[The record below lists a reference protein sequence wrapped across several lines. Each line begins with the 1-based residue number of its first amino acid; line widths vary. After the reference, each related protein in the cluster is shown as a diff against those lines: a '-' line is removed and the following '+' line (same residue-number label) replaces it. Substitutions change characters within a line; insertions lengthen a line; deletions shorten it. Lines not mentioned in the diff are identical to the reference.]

1 MTVTSGEGAKSIK
14 AMREALGSAAR
25 AGDFE
30 TIFQMLDA
38 QGDCLPLR
46 LQVYFGALALVR
58 TGRPA
63 EALEVLKKGPRNRL
77 FLLLRFDALI
87 DAGEIRMANQLLPTL
102 GLASQKHRV
111 CLGRLTN
118 AAFAAGNYRAA
129 ANWGFKLRQASPRP
143 MPRFNADLSSLILL
157 GDVEAVRERLPL
169 CGSNQA
175 AILGHALREAAVVL
189 DRRAVE
195 GKKVQYALLRPFL
208 DLMPDPQS
216 LKIMQNAARQG
227 TPVSRRL
234 LSMIRRMPA
243 KQARKPG
250 RVKAVRE
257 QLEKATKAQDY
268 EAVFAI
274 LDKEGAQIPVPIQT
288 YFRAHALLRIGR
300 PDEALQL
307 LEKAPETGRL
317 QRLRLGAL
325 IGVGRLAEAGQ
336 LFSVLRDSLKP
347 QHLPDFFRRLSLAA
361 FVAGDYHAAAQW
373 GLELRNS
380 SLQPI
385 RYFRT
390 DLSALILLNDV
401 GAVRERLK
409 LCKPVPVRIL
419 GVALREAAL
428 VLDHRAEQGEAVDY
442 SFLEVYFALA
452 SNFSELWEIK
462 QSIVTGLPQSP
473 KLSAMIWDRLCS
485 QLSPD
490 EIDPNAFQSG
500 EGPSRPIGP
509 SISLV
514 ADWLGVPDDERPDW
528 LERVASAQEANNKLA
543 TAILGVPAYREKLA
557 RSLPSV
563 DWSAVKQSLSD
574 GYPVILASSHASF
587 RFAMPLEFHRSGI
600 DVRIISSKHAFA
612 TVPEY
617 VDMHYASLDARPVNL
632 MARRLIEVLK
642 GGGCTFVTAD
652 GQSGAQTKS
661 FPEFGV
667 DARLPA
673 GAFALALRYD
683 AHVYWMDTSWQDGQL
698 STSLERLMLPDGIT
712 DKNALSDA
720 WQRETLK
727 RVRDAW
733 ARDVRNI
740 HMNRA
745 IVRVY

>member
-25 AGDFE
+25 AGDFD

-38 QGDCLPLR
+38 QGDCLPVH
-46 LQVYFGALALVR
+46 LQVYFRALALVR
-58 TGRPA
+58 TGRPT
-63 EALEVLKKGPRNRL
+63 EALEVLENGPENQRN
-77 FLLLRFDALI
+77 
-87 DAGEIRMANQLLPTL
+87 L
-102 GLASQKHRV
+102 GLLIGTLINAGQIGEAGLRLSSAELKPHQKRGF
-111 CLGRLTN
+111 LARLAH
-118 AAFAAGNYRAA
+118 AAFVCGDYGAA
-129 ANWGFKLRQASPRP
+129 AYWGLKFREAAPRP
-143 MPRFNADLSSLILL
+143 MPRFNADVSSLILL

-189 DRRAVE
+189 DRRVAE
-195 GKKVQYALLRPFL
+195 GKKVQYALLQPFL

-227 TPVSRRL
+227 APVSRRL

-243 KQARKPG
+243 NQAQKPSKA
-250 RVKAVRE
+250 KAVRE
-257 QLEKATKAQDY
+257 QLEKAIKAQDY

-274 LDKEGAQIPVPIQT
+274 LDKDGAQIRPPLQT
-288 YFRAHALLRIGR
+288 YFKAKALLKTGR
-300 PDEALQL
+300 PDEALEL
-307 LEKAPETGRL
+307 LAKAPETRRL
-317 QRLRLGAL
+317 QILRLGAL
-325 IGVGRLAEAGQ
+325 IGAGRIAEAEQ
-336 LFSVLRDSLKP
+336 LLSVLRDSLKP
-347 QHLPDFFRRLSLAA
+347 HHVPDFFRRLSLAA
-361 FVAGDYHAAAQW
+361 FVAGDYHAAARW

-401 GAVRERLK
+401 EAFRERLK

-428 VLDHRAEQGEAVDY
+428 VLDHRAEHGEAVDY
-442 SFLEVYFALA
+442 SFLEAFFALA

-462 QSIVTGLPQSP
+462 QSIVTGLPESP
-473 KLSAMIWDRLCS
+473 KLTAMIWDRLRD
-485 QLSPD
+485 QISPD
-490 EIDPNAFQSG
+490 EIDPNAFPSG

-509 SISLV
+509 SIYLV
-514 ADWLGVPDDERPDW
+514 ADWLGVPNDERLDW
-528 LERVASAQEANNKLA
+528 LARVASAQEANNKLA
-543 TAILGVPAYREKLA
+543 TAILGVPAYREHLA

-574 GYPVILASSHASF
+574 GHPVILTSSHASF

-600 DVRIISSKHAFA
+600 DVRIISAKHAFA

-667 DARLPA
+667 DAKLPA
-673 GAFALALRYD
+673 GAFTLALRYD
-683 AHVYWMDTSWQDGQL
+683 AHVYWMDTNWQDGQL
-698 STSLERLMLPDGIT
+698 STRLERLMLPEGIT
-712 DKNALSDA
+712 DKGALSDL

-727 RVRDAW
+727 RVRATW
-733 ARDVRNI
+733 ASDVRNI
-740 HMNRA
+740 HMNQV